1 MGKKRPEIWPAPGG
15 ELEEEKLK
23 KAAQLLRAGELIA
36 FPTETVYGVGAD
48 AWSRR
53 AVERLSRAKNRP
65 PDMPFSLQLSR
76 PEDAEGLTLTI
87 PGAVRDLIDTFW
99 PGPLTLVLPAAEKVP
114 FWMQGP
120 GGTVG
125 LRLPDVLA
133 ARELPRFLGRPL
145 ASTSA
150 NLSGR
155 PSPTTVDHVLADL
168 GQEVAVVIDSG
179 ESGWG
184 LESTVLDLTR
194 PRQPRILRQGTLEAE
209 ALEKILKQKI
219 TIVTTSERPHYR
231 PKVPLF
237 TCSEEEKALEVLS
250 RRGYKRVSLL
260 SPGDPLPGIQ
270 DFRKIRGDREGIK
283 EFYRLLRDAEEKA
296 DAILARPPETGP
308 YAGLITQRLFKAAV
322 EHIGGVE

>member
-1 MGKKRPEIWPAPGG
+1 MGIKRPEIWSAPGG

-23 KAAQLLRAGELIA
+23 KAAQMLREGELIA
-36 FPTETVYGVGAD
+36 FPTETVYGVGTD

-76 PEDAEGLTLTI
+76 PEDAEGLTVSI
-87 PGAVRDLIDTFW
+87 PGAVKDLIDTFW
-99 PGPLTLVLPAAEKVP
+99 PGPLTLVLPAAERVP

-125 LRLPDVLA
+125 LRLPDILV
-133 ARELPRFLGRPL
+133 ARELPRFLGRPM

-168 GQEVAVVIDSG
+168 GQEVGVVIDSG

-194 PRQPRILRQGTLEAE
+194 PQQPRVLRQGTLEVE

-219 TIVTTSERPHYR
+219 TILTPTERPHYR

-237 TCSEEEKALEVLS
+237 TCTDEQKALEVLS
-250 RRGYKRVSLL
+250 SRGYLRISLL
-260 SPGDPLPGIQ
+260 SPRDPIPGIQ
-270 DFRKIRGDREGIK
+270 DFQKIRGDREGIK
-283 EFYRLLRDAEEKA
+283 EFYRLLREAEEKA
-296 DAILARPPETGP
+296 DAILARPPEKGP
-308 YAGLITQRLFKAAV
+308 YAGLITQRLYKAAV
-322 EHIGGVE
+322 EHIGEAE